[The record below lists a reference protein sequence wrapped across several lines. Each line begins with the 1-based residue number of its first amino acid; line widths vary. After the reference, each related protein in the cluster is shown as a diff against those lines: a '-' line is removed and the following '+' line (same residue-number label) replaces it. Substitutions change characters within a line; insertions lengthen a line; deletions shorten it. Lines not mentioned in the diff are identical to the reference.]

1 MRFSLHLGIRYRL
14 FFAFFAA
21 ICCVI
26 ISMFVI
32 TRVSF
37 ERGAFRYIHAVE
49 KERLQGLAQSL
60 QNLYALNG
68 SWGFLQEDAT
78 SWVVLVDGTEDL
90 SSVDSRHHED
100 DHDKDKEAHRREN
113 HHRRLGN
120 LLEKHGPALDLDLP
134 PPPPLRFR
142 RDFEQRALLFDK
154 DNLQLQGQT
163 GPWKTDPYLLPLKV
177 GGKTIGALGLVPPQI
192 LNDLRIRHF
201 VSEQHQTL
209 FLTALCIAAGAALL
223 SLPLAGR
230 MVRRIMTLAKATNR
244 LASGE
249 YAIRVPTGSGD
260 ELGQLARDFN
270 QLAQTLES
278 NEQLRRRWVA
288 DISHEL
294 RTPLAVLR
302 GEVEAVQDGVRPLNA
317 QTMDVLHGEILHLG
331 RLVEDL
337 YELSLADIGAMTYR
351 KAELDWAQLVA
362 QTVESSR
369 KQFTAHQLGL
379 DYTGPVSGVLL
390 WGDSERL
397 RQLLANLLQN
407 TLRYTDAGGCLK
419 VILVAGKTHHQLTF
433 SDSVPGVPAI
443 SLARVFDRL
452 YRVEGSRNRA
462 RGGAGLGLAL
472 CKSIVEAHGGRIQAS
487 ASPLGGLQITIELPM
502 NG

>member
-1 MRFSLHLGIRYRL
+1 MRFSLRLGIRYRL

-21 ICCVI
+21 TCCVI

-32 TRVSF
+32 TRMSF
-37 ERGAFRYIHAVE
+37 ERGAFRYIQGVE
-49 KERLQGLAQSL
+49 KERLQELAQSL
-60 QNLYALNG
+60 QSLYAISG
-68 SWGFLQEDAT
+68 SWDFLNKEAT
-78 SWVVLVDGTEDL
+78 AWTVLIDGTED
-90 SSVDSRHHED
+90 SGPTDFRHHRD
-100 DHDKDKEAHRREN
+100 DHDKDKDEK

-120 LLEKHGPALDLDLP
+120 LIERHGPSLDLEIS
-134 PPPPLRFR
+134 PPPPLNPHP
-142 RDFEQRALLFDK
+142 RDFERRVLLFDNK
-154 DNLQLQGQT
+154 NNQLQGKS
-163 GPWKTDPYLLPLKV
+163 GPWKTQPYLQPLLV
-177 GGKTIGALGLVPPQI
+177 AGKKIGSLGLLPPRI
-192 LNDLRIRHF
+192 LNDLRLRHF
-201 VSEQHQTL
+201 VSEQHQAL

-223 SLPLAGR
+223 SIPLAGR

-244 LASGE
+244 LASGK
-249 YAIRVPTGSGD
+249 YDIRVPTGSGD

-270 QLAQTLES
+270 QLAQTLER

-302 GEVEAVQDGVRPLNA
+302 GEVEAVQDRVRPLNLE
-317 QTMDVLHGEILHLG
+317 TMGVLHAEILHLS

-337 YELSLADIGAMTYR
+337 YELSLADIGALTYR
-351 KAELDWAQLVA
+351 KTELDWAQLVA

-369 KQFTAHQLGL
+369 KQFTARNLALH
-379 DYTGPVSGVLL
+379 YSGPVSGLGFL
-390 WGDSERL
+390 GDGERL

-407 TLRYTDAGGCLK
+407 TLRYTDTGGRLEVVLHASKESYLLK
-419 VILVAGKTHHQLTF
+419 F
-433 SDSVPGVPAI
+433 SDSAPGVPPQ
-443 SLARVFDRL
+443 SLERLFDRL

-472 CKSIVEAHGGRIQAS
+472 CKSIVEAHGGHIGAS
-487 ASPLGGLQITIELPM
+487 ASELGGLQITIELPK